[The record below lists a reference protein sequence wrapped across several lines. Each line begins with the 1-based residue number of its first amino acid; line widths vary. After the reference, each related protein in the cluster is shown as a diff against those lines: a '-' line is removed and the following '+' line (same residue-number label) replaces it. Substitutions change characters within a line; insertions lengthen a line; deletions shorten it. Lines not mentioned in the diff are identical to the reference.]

1 MNIGVILTT
10 YNQPKWLQ
18 KVLWGYEVQ
27 TDKDF
32 ELLIADDGSGE
43 ETRKVI
49 EDFKK
54 DAPFPVRHIFHED
67 LGFRK
72 CTILN
77 KAIVESKSD
86 YLIFSDGD
94 CIPRNDFVAV
104 HRREAEPGKFLSGG
118 YFKMDQMPSDTISRE
133 DIHSQKP
140 FEIKW
145 LIKAGQKKQYS
156 LIKLTKNQLLSFL
169 MNTLTPTRAS
179 WNGHNSSGW
188 KSDLLKVNGYN
199 EDMQYGGLDRELGE
213 RLENGGIK
221 GKQIRY
227 KAICVHLNHPRPYRT
242 GETLDKNRKIRDEVA
257 RKGIV
262 VTPNG
267 IKKIPH

>member
-1 MNIGVILTT
+1 MDIGVIITT

-27 TDKDF
+27 TDNNF
-32 ELLIADDGSGE
+32 ELLIADDGSSAD
-43 ETRKVI
+43 TRKI
-49 EDFKK
+49 IDDFRKN
-54 DAPFPVRHIFHED
+54 APFPVRHIFHED
-67 LGFRK
+67 KGFRK

-77 KAIVESKSD
+77 KAIVQSKSD

-104 HRREAEPGKFLSGG
+104 HRAEAEPKRFLSGG
-118 YFKMDQMPSDTISRE
+118 YFKMSQQPSNAINKER
-133 DIHSQKP
+133 ILAQKP
-140 FEIKW
+140 FQIKW
-145 LIKAGQKKQYS
+145 LVNAGQRKQFG
-156 LIKLTKNQLLSFL
+156 LIKLAENKCISYL
-169 MNTLTPTRAS
+169 MNKLTPTRAS

-213 RLENGGIK
+213 RLENAGIK

-242 GETLDKNRKIRDEVA
+242 GETLSKNRKIRDEVA
-257 RKGIV
+257 EKGIV

-267 IKKIPH
+267 IKKMPR